1 MKLNIR
7 GVEIILNVKK
17 MKQGLIEK
25 ISKNK
30 ELPKTMLD
38 VYRSLGYM
46 NYKFDCKN
54 THINDYENLCLIAK
68 SLNGLGWNPKVNK
81 QLELFYPY
89 FQFNNS
95 SGRFDFY
102 STFSNKECYYGTFAL
117 GFKTQEL
124 AEYAGRTFI
133 DQYNKW
139 LIIPKLESKLIEEVD
154 YREIKT
160 MSDVYKI
167 NGINNLTTLPETK
180 ERYYEDLTLIAKA
193 MNGNWKPIF
202 SDNNTPKYYPYFH
215 LSKKFNFSD
224 TSYDLTYADSVCGP
238 NLYYKTKQIAE
249 YAGKKFLEQ
258 YEKIMKL

>member
-1 MKLNIR
+1 
-7 GVEIILNVKK
+7 

-46 NYKFDCKN
+46 NYKFGCKN

-68 SLNGLGWNPKVNK
+68 SLNGLDWNPEVNN

-95 SGRFDFY
+95 SGSFDFVNI
-102 STFSNKECYYGTFAL
+102 FRNKVYYYGSFAL
-117 GFKTQEL
+117 GFKTEEL
-124 AEYAGRTFI
+124 AEYAGKTFI
-133 DQYNKW
+133 EQYNKW
-139 LIIPKLESKLIEEVD
+139 LIIPKSESKLIEEVN

-167 NGINNLTTLPETK
+167 NGITKLTTPPETK
-180 ERYYEDLTLIAKA
+180 ERYYEDLILISKA
-193 MNGNWKPIF
+193 LNGNWQPDW
-202 SDNNTPKYYPYFH
+202 SNSNEYKYFPYFTSASVLRFSGTH
-215 LSKKFNFSD
+215 YFYGHTDSNFGSC
-224 TSYDLTYADSVCGP
+224 LCFKNEKLA
-238 NLYYKTKQIAE
+238 K
-249 YAGKKFLEQ
+249 YAGKKFIEQ
-258 YEKIMKL
+258 YEKIMKFY

>member
-1 MKLNIR
+1 
-7 GVEIILNVKK
+7 

-46 NYKFDCKN
+46 NYKFGCKN

-68 SLNGLGWNPKVNK
+68 SLNGLDWNPEVNN

-95 SGRFDFY
+95 SGSFDFVNILR
-102 STFSNKECYYGTFAL
+102 NKIYYYGSFAL
-117 GFKTQEL
+117 GFKTREL
-124 AEYAGRTFI
+124 AEYAGKTFI
-133 DQYNKW
+133 EQYNKW
-139 LIIPKLESKLIEEVD
+139 LIIPKSESKLIEEVN

-167 NGINNLTTLPETK
+167 NGITKLTTHPETK
-180 ERYYEDLTLIAKA
+180 ERYYEDLILISKA
-193 MNGNWKPIF
+193 LNGNWQPNW
-202 SDNNTPKYYPYFH
+202 SDNNDYKYFPYF
-215 LSKKFNFSD
+215 KFKSGLRFSSTD
-224 TSYDLTYADSVCGP
+224 YDYRYTDVDIGSYFYFKNRKL
-238 NLYYKTKQIAE
+238 AE
-249 YAGKKFLEQ
+249 YAGKQFIEQ
-258 YEKIMKL
+258 YEKIMKF